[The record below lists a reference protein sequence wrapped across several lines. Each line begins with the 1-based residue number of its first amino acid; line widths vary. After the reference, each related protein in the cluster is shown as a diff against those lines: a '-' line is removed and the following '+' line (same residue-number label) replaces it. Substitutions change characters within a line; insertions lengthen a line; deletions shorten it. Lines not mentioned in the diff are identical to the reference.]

1 MCLIVIKIK
10 VGVCKV
16 IVLLLEE
23 GDEVCVRGLDREWII
38 QVEEKG
44 ESGF

>member
-1 MCLIVIKIK
+1 MYLIVIKIK

-38 QVEEKG
+38 
-44 ESGF
+44 